1 MQFSALNTIPSL
13 EGKPREIRL
22 LFAEAANEA
31 ISKGRTTDE
40 AIFQALAKVK
50 SSSDAKAKKYVKPKK
65 PRHLQ
70 ALLDITNTFTP
81 APAPTA
87 SDSSQTAITA
97 SLLNKAV
104 LDSQAA
110 GKDIASIEFDAK
122 GRLILKF
129 KDGRSITS
137 NVAPITAVEHSVLVV
152 ENGTSSGT
160 STTGHLP
167 NGVDGGSATSVF
179 QSTEVIDG
187 GSASV

>member
-13 EGKPREIRL
+13 EGKPREVRL
-22 LFAEAANEA
+22 LFAEAANAA
-31 ISKGRTTDE
+31 IAKGRTTDE

-50 SSSDAKAKKYVKPKK
+50 SSSDSKAKKPIKPKK

-81 APAPTA
+81 VAA

-97 SLLNKAV
+97 SLLAKGAEGIN
-104 LDSQAA
+104 AA
-110 GKDIASIEFDAK
+110 AKDIVSAEFDAK

-129 KDGRSITS
+129 RDGKTIMS
-137 NVAPITAVEHSVLVV
+137 NVAPITAVEHSVVVV
-152 ENGTSSGT
+152 ENGSGGSS
-160 STTGHLP
+160 LP
-167 NGVDGGSATSVF
+167 QDHATDGGSATSVF
-179 QSTEVIDG
+179 KNTEVIDG